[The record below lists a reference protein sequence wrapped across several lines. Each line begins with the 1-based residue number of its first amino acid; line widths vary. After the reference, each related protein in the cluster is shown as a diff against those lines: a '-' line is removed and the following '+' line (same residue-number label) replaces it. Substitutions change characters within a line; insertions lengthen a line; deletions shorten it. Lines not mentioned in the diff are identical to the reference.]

1 MPLAANPLI
10 QVTPGLMIWTIVC
23 FLITLFVLKRYAF
36 GPVQKLID
44 DRRERIRQSLEEAD
58 HAREEA
64 RNLLEEHRKLIA
76 GAQTDAEQ
84 ILSEAR
90 RVADANERRMR
101 EELEADRQRRLEETR
116 KQIEGETRRA
126 LEQIRLEVVDLSL
139 LAATK
144 VTRKSL
150 DDADHRRLIEEAV
163 GEPDKLLGQIEQAS
177 GRKVEATRTVDPELI
192 GGIVLQVGSH
202 RLDASVRGR
211 LDRLRRQLVTA

>member
-1 MPLAANPLI
+1 MPMPLAANALI

-36 GPVQKLID
+36 GPVQKMID
-44 DRRERIRQSLEEAD
+44 ERRERIRQSLEEAD

-64 RNLLEEHRKLIA
+64 RQLLEEHRKLLA
-76 GAQTDAEQ
+76 GARTDADE
-84 ILSEAR
+84 ILGEAR
-90 RVADANERRMR
+90 RIGEANERRMR

-116 KQIEGETRRA
+116 KQIEAETRRA

-150 DDADHRRLIEEAV
+150 DDADQKRLIEEAV
-163 GEPDKLLGQIEQAS
+163 GELDFS
-177 GRKVEATRTVDPELI
+177 
-192 GGIVLQVGSH
+192 VLEG
-202 RLDASVRGR
+202 D
-211 LDRLRRQLVTA
+211 DE

>member
-1 MPLAANPLI
+1 MPLATNPLI

-23 FLITLFVLKRYAF
+23 FLITLFVLKRFAF
-36 GPVQKLID
+36 GPIQTAID
-44 DRRERIRQSLEEAD
+44 QRRDRIRQSLDEAD

-64 RNLLEEHRKLIA
+64 RRLLQEHRKLISS
-76 GAQTDAEQ
+76 AQGDAEE

-116 KQIEGETRRA
+116 KQIEAETRRA

-139 LAATK
+139 LAASK

-150 DDADHRRLIEEAV
+150 DDADQKRLIEEAV
-163 GEPDKLLGQIEQAS
+163 GELDFS
-177 GRKVEATRTVDPELI
+177 
-192 GGIVLQVGSH
+192 VLEGNQ
-202 RLDASVRGR
+202 
-211 LDRLRRQLVTA
+211 